1 VLLKPETTACA
12 VPKGIFA
19 APDGAGRRGDRDG
32 NGAMLRMIAYGG
44 ESNFAHPPRPADPR
58 AAWEPEW
65 AVRVRVKSHT
75 MAMLGED
82 QGGQGSAA
90 SARPAG
96 AEATPASPAQ
106 SALESVL
113 PIPGGLL
120 RGLFGR

>member
-1 VLLKPETTACA
+1 
-12 VPKGIFA
+12 
-19 APDGAGRRGDRDG
+19 
-32 NGAMLRMIAYGG
+32 MLRMIAYGG

-65 AVRVRVKSHT
+65 AVRVRVKSHV

-90 SARPAG
+90 SAPSSAG
-96 AEATPASPAQ
+96 SEAAPASPAQ

-120 RGLFGR
+120 RGIFGR